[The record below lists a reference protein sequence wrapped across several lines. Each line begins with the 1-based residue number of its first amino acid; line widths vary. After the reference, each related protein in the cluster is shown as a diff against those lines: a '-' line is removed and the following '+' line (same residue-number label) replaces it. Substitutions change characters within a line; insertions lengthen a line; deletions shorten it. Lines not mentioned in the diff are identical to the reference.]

1 MRTLS
6 LLMAVLLAAGCAPTP
21 PLQRNVDPDILRDLD
36 AAASQKRDPKKP
48 APSDSELLAP
58 LRMEMPAVRGQP
70 IDQRFD
76 LSVNNAPAQQVFMS
90 LVAGTRYSMLLHPN
104 VSGTISVNLK
114 DVTLREALQSIRELY
129 GYEYSIEGSRIFIQP
144 IAIQT
149 RIFQVNYL
157 VGQRIGRSDI
167 RVTSGSVADA
177 PVSATPGIP
186 GAGVLPAAPIPT
198 GVPGTPGALGAPG
211 VTDSSRIQTQT
222 KNDFWDDL
230 DKTLKTIVG
239 AEPGRSVV
247 VNPQAGVVLVRAMP
261 AELRNVE
268 EYLKAIRLAVER
280 QVVLEA
286 KIIEVTLNG
295 QYQTGVNWAAFSA
308 NHVSAGQV
316 STGTV
321 LQRDTNP
328 LNALATGASSI
339 TGSPGNLSITSPTF
353 GANPGSNLINFALPG
368 ASLFG
373 LAIQASNFAALMT
386 FLESQ
391 GSIQVLSSP
400 RIATLNN
407 QKAVLK
413 VGTDQ
418 FFLTNISGS
427 ATAAATTVNGTTTP
441 AFPTITLRP
450 FFSGVALDITPQ
462 IDDNSN
468 VILHIHPSVSVVVTD
483 NRQIDLGVNF
493 GGVVSLPVAK
503 SDVSETDS
511 VVKIADGA
519 MIAIGGLMKVDVED
533 SRSGLPGAQDSSA
546 IGGLFGSRNRT
557 LVKKELVILI
567 KPTVIQSGTESVED
581 LLHARERILDMMAR
595 PAPAV
600 PSAVTP
606 AK

>member
-1 MRTLS
+1 MKR
-6 LLMAVLLAAGCAPTP
+6 VLLGVLAAAIAGCAPSP
-21 PLQRNVDPDILRDLD
+21 PLQRTVDPDILRELD
-36 AAASQKRDPKKP
+36 AAASQKREPKSP
-48 APSDSELLAP
+48 LADAELMAP

-76 LSVNNAPAQQVFMS
+76 LSVSNAPAQQVFMS
-90 LVAGTRYSMLLHPN
+90 LVTGTRYSMLLNPN
-104 VSGTISVNLK
+104 VSGTITVNLK

-129 GYEYSIEGSRIFIQP
+129 GYEYTIDGPRIYIQP
-144 IAIQT
+144 VAIQT

-157 VGQRIGRSDI
+157 VGQRIGRSDV

-177 PVSATPGIP
+177 PVSATPGVP
-186 GAGVLPAAPIPT
+186 GAVAVPTAA
-198 GVPGTPGALGAPG
+198 PGTPGAGG
-211 VTDSSRIQTQT
+211 VTDSSRVQTQT
-222 KNDFWDDL
+222 KSDFWDDL
-230 DKTLKTIVG
+230 DRTLKAIVG
-239 AEPGRSVV
+239 TEPGRSVV
-247 VNPQAGVVLVRAMP
+247 VNPQAGVVMVRAMP
-261 AELRNVE
+261 TELRNVE
-268 EYLKAIRLAVER
+268 GYLKAIRLAVER

-286 KIIEVTLNG
+286 KIIEVTLNS

-308 NHVSAGQV
+308 NHVSVGQV
-316 STGTV
+316 SPGTLLQRATGPNTQLTTGT
-321 LQRDTNP
+321 TN
-328 LNALATGASSI
+328 TSI
-339 TGSPGNLSITSPTF
+339 TGSTGNLSVTSPSF
-353 GANPGSNLINFALPG
+353 GTSQAGSNLINFALPG

-400 RIATLNN
+400 RISTLNN

-418 FFLTNISGS
+418 FFLTNISGN
-427 ATAAATTVNGTTTP
+427 TTVGTTSVNGVAAP

-468 VILHIHPSVSVVVTD
+468 VILHIHPSVSVVQTD

-519 MIAIGGLMKVDVED
+519 MVAIGGLMKVDSED
-533 SRSGLPGAQDSSA
+533 SRSGLPGAQNSPA
-546 IGGLFGSRNRT
+546 LGGLFGSRNRT
-557 LVKKELVILI
+557 LLKKELVILI
-567 KPTVIQSGTESVED
+567 KPTVIQSGTESAED
-581 LLHARERILDMMAR
+581 LMQARERILDMMVR
-595 PAPAV
+595 PAPAA
-600 PSAVTP
+600 PQAGTP
-606 AK
+606 AQ